1 VDNHLSQ
8 LQAPVAADSIRLEKL
23 QLPGLPFFNEKK
35 LVAPTEPRF
44 PKTVLIAGI
53 LWIIFGGWGLLLG
66 GLMIA
71 AGGPFQSPVSFWS
84 VVFGGACVYVGI
96 HTVRGTARGM
106 WGNAIGSIL
115 FATFALIRAF
125 SIVARARPQQGLPT
139 GTEVGETAAG
149 KEPQTER
156 WIRFGT
162 VANARPTG
170 RRLREEM

>member
-1 VDNHLSQ
+1 MSDDL
-8 LQAPVAADSIRLEKL
+8 
-23 QLPGLPFFNEKK
+23 NEKE

-106 WGNAIGSIL
+106 WGNAIGSIF

-125 SIVARARPQQGLPT
+125 SIVASLHPRQRPEYVIAGVLDAAATAFAGL
-139 GTEVGETAAG
+139 GFLAAG
-149 KEPQTER
+149 ILAFWGRHEY
-156 WIRFGT
+156 RFWLQ
-162 VANARPTG
+162 ARKSGSLVSTPNDSST
-170 RRLREEM
+170 

>member
-8 LQAPVAADSIRLEKL
+8 LQARVAADSIRLEKL

-96 HTVRGTARGM
+96 HTVRGTARGCGAM
-106 WGNAIGSIL
+106 PSAQFSLQLSLSSVPSQLWPERGLNKGYRPGRKSAKRRPGKNHKRNGGLGSG
-115 FATFALIRAF
+115 
-125 SIVARARPQQGLPT
+125 Q
-139 GTEVGETAAG
+139 
-149 KEPQTER
+149 
-156 WIRFGT
+156 
-162 VANARPTG
+162 
-170 RRLREEM
+170 